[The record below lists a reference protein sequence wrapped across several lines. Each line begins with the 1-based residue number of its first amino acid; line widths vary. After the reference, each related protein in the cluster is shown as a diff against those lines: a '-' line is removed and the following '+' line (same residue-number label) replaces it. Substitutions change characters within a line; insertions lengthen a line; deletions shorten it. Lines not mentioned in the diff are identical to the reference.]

1 MELELMPIPEPS
13 PAEPGTST
21 LHRFLRHN
29 TEIGGRKLR
38 KYSNYI
44 ELYERVLSN
53 FIGTRPRI
61 LEIGVQHGGSL
72 RMWKEYFSGNVE
84 IFGVDIL
91 PECKKFEEPNIHIFI
106 GDQSDDN
113 FLEELSNNIG
123 SVNVI
128 VDDGSHVC
136 SHQIATFE
144 KLFYRNLLP
153 EGYYIVE
160 DCHSSYMVEYGG
172 GLRRKGTFIEY
183 AKKLCDAVNAWHAG
197 DYRLPVTLAS
207 KWIRRIT
214 FESSLVM
221 VEKSEM
227 DGPPSVTSGATEID
241 TQNIFSDD
249 LYGRLL
255 SRLRSYPSLRFMVRN
270 NPFFWR
276 MMRRVVG
283 KKKGQQPEG

>member
-1 MELELMPIPEPS
+1 MELELMSIREPS
-13 PAEPGTST
+13 PVEPDTAST

-53 FIGTRPRI
+53 FRGTRPRI

-72 RMWKEYFSGNVE
+72 RMWKEYFGGNVE

-91 PECKKFEEPNIHIFI
+91 PECKKLEEHNIHIFI
-106 GDQSDDN
+106 GDQSDHK
-113 FLEELSNNIG
+113 FLEELSKTLG
-123 SVNVI
+123 MVHVI
-128 VDDGSHVC
+128 VDDGSHIC

-144 KLFYRNLLP
+144 KLFYNNLLSG
-153 EGYYIVE
+153 GYYVVE

-172 GLRRKGTFIEY
+172 GLKRRGTFIEY
-183 AKKLCDAVNAWHAG
+183 AKELCDAVNAWHAG
-197 DYRLPVTLAS
+197 NSRLPVTLAS
-207 KWIRRIT
+207 KWIKRIT

-221 VEKSEM
+221 IEKSEM
-227 DGPPSVTSGATEID
+227 EGPPSLTSGVAEIE
-241 TQNIFSDD
+241 TQDIFSDD

-255 SRLRSYPSLRFMVRN
+255 RRVRSYQSLGVMVRN
-270 NPFFWR
+270 NPFLWR
-276 MMRRVVG
+276 VMRKAIR
-283 KKKGQQPEG
+283 KNRATR